1 MDEQGWSDYP
11 SEGEKQMTPV
21 QQTTV
26 APPRAIAAPAVP
38 IVAPVPTAPK
48 SQSNAGRDEQDA
60 DRRRSAA
67 VPALYGPGGRR
78 DARAPGSTISIIA

>member
-48 SQSNAGRDEQDA
+48 SQSKAGRDEQDA